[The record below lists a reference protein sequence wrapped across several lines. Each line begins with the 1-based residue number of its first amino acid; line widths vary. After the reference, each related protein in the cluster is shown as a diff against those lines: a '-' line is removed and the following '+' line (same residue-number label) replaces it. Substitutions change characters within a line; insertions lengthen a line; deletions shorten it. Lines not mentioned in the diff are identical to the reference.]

1 MREIPISVE
10 IESCGDLK
18 KILLLSKEIEE
29 LLFSLLRIDRRTLR
43 KDEEKSRFKG
53 KLQLYCTLYRKCR
66 EKFLK
71 VKKDLKET
79 SSYYKT
85 PLTLEDLLKD
95 FDIKKTLNSAHPVKK
110 IDESIL
116 ILTDDDEEDDEDVKE
131 INTLEKQVIEIN
143 YLQELEKIFNNMK
156 NMINRNDPETI
167 SNALQLSLVEFLE
180 KYKEYATTD
189 KILSNIYHEL
199 RKVQSGKSNT
209 QVIKDRVGTDP
220 TTEPLDV
227 LISTTGSEIEQFTL
241 ELGTRVR
248 FKYHDGMERMGE
260 VITFKDENSI
270 VVKGDGNNIKYPIKK
285 AMIVNV
291 EVKKVVDI
299 VEKESLPLL
308 KQNSNNSE
316 EIKEVIENS
325 KEFKETVEQQ
335 VSEKSSKPF
344 KEFPKDEK
352 LSIIQSLY
360 DSGIKK
366 CGDVVTKMKEEGYI
380 INHYDDVYNFFTKIK
395 K

>member
-29 LLFSLLRIDRRTLR
+29 LLFSLLKIDRRTLR

-95 FDIKKTLNSAHPVKK
+95 FDIKRTLNSAHPVKK

-116 ILTDDDEEDDEDVKE
+116 ILTDDDEEDDEDIKE

-143 YLQELEKIFNNMK
+143 YLQELEKILNNMK
-156 NMINRNDPETI
+156 NMINRNDPETV

-180 KYKEYATTD
+180 KYKEYTTTD

-199 RKVQSGKSNT
+199 RKAQSGKSNT
-209 QVIKDRVGTDP
+209 QVIKDRVGIDS

-227 LISTTGSEIEQFTL
+227 LIPTTGSEIEQFIL

-270 VVKGDGNNIKYPIKK
+270 VVKGDGNNIKYPIKRS
-285 AMIVNV
+285 MIVNV

-299 VEKESLPLL
+299 VEKESVSLL
-308 KQNSNNSE
+308 EQNNNSE
-316 EIKEVIENS
+316 ETQEVIETP
-325 KEFKETVEQQ
+325 KEFKEIVEQQ
-335 VSEKSSKPF
+335 VSERSSKPF
-344 KEFPKDEK
+344 KEFSKDEK

-360 DSGIKK
+360 DSGVKK
-366 CGDVVTKMKEEGYI
+366 CGDVVTKMKGEGYI